1 MELPSN
7 RLYSGP
13 LSVEAQKIL
22 AVLRAQSR
30 HTARR
35 SHSSSHH
42 RQRHNSQVSSW
53 SMSQED
59 SRETGTDRPQVS
71 PTSTSY
77 HEASNQRQSSQSSAC
92 YQSSQTPDSLT
103 PTGSSSFQRHTSQS
117 EAYYRPSQI
126 YPHRK
131 TSEPPA
137 GQSSQA
143 LSFTQREETAALIP
157 HRGPFTLSLQ
167 TPGRLG
173 EHQATP
179 WRNSAEENRPPFIQN
194 LSLDE
199 EEDPDEA
206 LFSTTEHP
214 NTQRREATVHKVS
227 SCFKISEETHNDK
240 LVPQKGNKNAE
251 SWHVLRKKIGCPK
264 IQCGLSEWRLP
275 LSNPSEEVISGEQ
288 EGGLQ
293 YQLEEG
299 AEEAVDSENMMQMSD
314 VRHEMQDEVTWE
326 KTRHI
331 EAYEKESAN
340 EKEGPLSGTNENATL
355 EMNLNFTSNTDKRL
369 HCYSDDAKSW
379 QKENN
384 DFECSVRS
392 PEIEEVEHPA
402 DREDEE
408 ASVGFHCGSPKKIS
422 MSLELGER
430 NVSHCQAEKPQ
441 DMSQAGTETEEKH
454 CTENP
459 LMLCEPNKLV
469 LGGTTA
475 DNLQRNRER
484 IDGMEVNL
492 EVQRERIAASNK
504 DKMETEQ
511 RHCSDVQMTERLC
524 ESDCRKGS
532 EKPGGETVSGEQG
545 GDRNET
551 VKPPVDCDN
560 ESSSAED
567 MDQYISSTPTLSQ
580 ECGAKR
586 LKFRAPCNLGNQ
598 LHHDNVH
605 TASGDV
611 RGSHVAAR
619 QNSSSSVQDLSSTA
633 AKLDKSRL
641 LTSHSRH
648 LPLIPS
654 FPLKRKHEHQ
664 CGDPPSKIQQTK
676 RAPKWEPPQYSQEK
690 AGKEGVNEMERA
702 RTSIREPETEAS
714 SSHTT
719 GNVLEVDKDTHA
731 LKKTRQIRQSKVAER
746 CREIARIASKQTPA
760 SVPGKE
766 LKHKR
771 AKPNGPKI
779 SHDEADVN
787 EPQNQSKASLTA
799 TLTSDP
805 RVKDSGKMNQVERM
819 QMLEEAGK
827 SETLVLTLKLTPEVC
842 GLLMLMKNSLARSNP
857 EDSHAPNDTLVYLKL
872 EHTPAWAQQHTH
884 QSQELFTRDMMLQV
898 LTRSQ
903 LVVCYKAKDLL
914 LAGCRIQDPQVSG
927 WLLDPEHSASCFQDL
942 LNKHSK
948 RPHTTPA
955 LGTKK

>member
-1 MELPSN
+1 MVLPSN

-42 RQRHNSQVSSW
+42 RQLERYSNSQVSSW

-59 SRETGTDRPQVS
+59 SRETGRQFLSRPQVS

-92 YQSSQTPDSLT
+92 YRSSQTPDSLT
-103 PTGSSSFQRHTSQS
+103 PSSSSSFQRHTSQS

-131 TSEPPA
+131 TSEPPLA
-137 GQSSQA
+137 NPVR
-143 LSFTQREETAALIP
+143 LC
-157 HRGPFTLSLQ
+157 LSLSVRRQ
-167 TPGRLG
+167 Q
-173 EHQATP
+173 HQSPIEAPSPCRSNT
-179 WRNSAEENRPPFIQN
+179 RETCSAEEIRPPFIQN

-206 LFSTTEHP
+206 LFPTTEHS

-227 SCFKISEETHNDK
+227 SCSKISEETHNDK
-240 LVPQKGNKNAE
+240 LVQQKGNKNAE
-251 SWHVLRKKIGCPK
+251 SWHVLRKKIDHTVSLDS
-264 IQCGLSEWRLP
+264 LSEWRLP

-288 EGGLQ
+288 EGGLL

-299 AEEAVDSENMMQMSD
+299 AEEAVDSENMMQISD
-314 VRHEMQDEVTWE
+314 VRHEMQDEVTCE

-340 EKEGPLSGTNENATL
+340 EKEGPLSVTNENATL

-392 PEIEEVEHPA
+392 PELKEVEHPA

-422 MSLELGER
+422 VSLELGER

-484 IDGMEVNL
+484 IDVMEVNL
-492 EVQRERIAASNK
+492 EVQRERIATSNK

-511 RHCSDVQMTERLC
+511 HHCSDVQMTERLC

-532 EKPGGETVSGEQG
+532 EKPGGDTVSGEQG

-586 LKFRAPCNLGNQ
+586 LKFRAPCNLGKP
-598 LHHDNVH
+598 
-605 TASGDV
+605 TA
-611 RGSHVAAR
+611 
-619 QNSSSSVQDLSSTA
+619 
-633 AKLDKSRL
+633 
-641 LTSHSRH
+641 
-648 LPLIPS
+648 P
-654 FPLKRKHEHQ
+654 
-664 CGDPPSKIQQTK
+664 
-676 RAPKWEPPQYSQEK
+676 
-690 AGKEGVNEMERA
+690 
-702 RTSIREPETEAS
+702 
-714 SSHTT
+714 
-719 GNVLEVDKDTHA
+719 
-731 LKKTRQIRQSKVAER
+731 
-746 CREIARIASKQTPA
+746 
-760 SVPGKE
+760 
-766 LKHKR
+766 
-771 AKPNGPKI
+771 
-779 SHDEADVN
+779 
-787 EPQNQSKASLTA
+787 
-799 TLTSDP
+799 
-805 RVKDSGKMNQVERM
+805 
-819 QMLEEAGK
+819 
-827 SETLVLTLKLTPEVC
+827 
-842 GLLMLMKNSLARSNP
+842 
-857 EDSHAPNDTLVYLKL
+857 
-872 EHTPAWAQQHTH
+872 
-884 QSQELFTRDMMLQV
+884 
-898 LTRSQ
+898 
-903 LVVCYKAKDLL
+903 
-914 LAGCRIQDPQVSG
+914 
-927 WLLDPEHSASCFQDL
+927 
-942 LNKHSK
+942 
-948 RPHTTPA
+948 
-955 LGTKK
+955 